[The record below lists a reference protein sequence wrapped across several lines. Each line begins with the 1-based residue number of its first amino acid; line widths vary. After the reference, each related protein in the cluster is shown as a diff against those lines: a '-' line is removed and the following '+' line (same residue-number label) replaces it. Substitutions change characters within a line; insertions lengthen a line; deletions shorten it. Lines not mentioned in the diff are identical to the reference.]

1 MADLAVFN
9 EAARLE
15 QVDELTYIVLADA
28 AQIRQLSYGD
38 VPVRH
43 VIEHAPIGN
52 SVVRGPQLGPRSEA
66 VFFHGSNDGL

>member
-15 QVDELTYIVLADA
+15 HVDELTYIVLADA
-28 AQIRQLSYGD
+28 AQIRQPSHGD
-38 VPVRH
+38 VPMRH